1 MRGLRQ
7 GHDGGGT
14 WRVTSSD
21 VLVPAA
27 IAALGTVELLLAPV
41 DGKAWGVALEMLA
54 AAILV
59 WRRAAPFVAGP
70 AAAAVLMVMPWAG
83 PQLDDVATPIAFLA
97 LIGYTAG
104 RWVATRSGLAIVAVV
119 LGLVVVDL
127 VSVDVRTTDVT
138 DIVFVASLL
147 VPPYVFGRVA
157 RRLALQSEEL
167 RRMHEQVRHQAV
179 RDERERI
186 ARDLHDVIA
195 HSVSAMVVQTAAAQ
209 DLLRTDPDRAE
220 VVLADVADTGRRA
233 LSETGAL
240 LHVLRDDADE
250 LGLRP
255 APGLAELPG
264 LVQRFRDQGLA
275 VEAELPQPAPAVPA
289 GVDVS
294 TYRIVT
300 ELLTNALR
308 YAADRTV
315 RLQVRVDDG
324 ALVIRAGNRS
334 SGRTGAGSGLGLAGV
349 AERVG
354 VLGGTLRHGAAG
366 DRFEVE
372 ARLPVAP

>member
-1 MRGLRQ
+1 M
-7 GHDGGGT
+7 
-14 WRVTSSD
+14 
-21 VLVPAA
+21 LVPGA
-27 IAALGTVELLLAPV
+27 IALLGAVELLLAPV
-41 DGKAWGVALEMLA
+41 EGKGWGVVLELLA
-54 AAILV
+54 ATILV
-59 WRRAAPFVAGP
+59 WRRAYPFLAGP
-70 AAAAVLMVMPWAG
+70 AAAAVLMVMPWVSA
-83 PQLDDVATPIAFLA
+83 QLDDVAMPIAFLA

-104 RWVATRSGLAIVAVV
+104 RWVAGSHGIVIVLAVV
-119 LGLVVVDL
+119 GMVTFDLLTVDL
-127 VSVDVRTTDVT
+127 RSTDVT
-138 DIVFVASLL
+138 DLVFVATLL
-147 VPPYVFGRVA
+147 VPPYVFGRVS

-167 RRMHEQVRHQAV
+167 ARMHEQVRDQAV
-179 RDERERI
+179 REERERI

-209 DLLRTDPDRAE
+209 DLVRTDPERAE
-220 VVLADVADTGRRA
+220 AVLADVADTGRRA
-233 LSETGAL
+233 LSETGRL

-255 APGLAELPG
+255 APGLSELPD

-275 VEAELPQPAPAVPA
+275 VEADLPLDAPVLPA

-294 TYRIVT
+294 TYRIAA

-315 RLQVRVDDG
+315 RLQVGLDRG
-324 ALVIRAGNRS
+324 AVVIRSHNRS
-334 SGRTGAGSGLGLAGV
+334 NGSTGAGSGLGLAGV

-354 VLGGTLRHGAAG
+354 VLGGSLRHGAAG
-366 DRFEVE
+366 DGFEVE

>member
-1 MRGLRQ
+1 MRGLRAGQ
-7 GHDGGGT
+7 DGGGT
-14 WRVTSSD
+14 WRVSTSD
-21 VLVPAA
+21 VLVPTA
-27 IAALGTVELLLAPV
+27 IAALGVVELLLAPV
-41 DGKAWGVALEMLA
+41 EGKAWGVALELVA
-54 AAILV
+54 AVILV
-59 WRRAAPFVAGP
+59 WRRVAPFVAGP
-70 AAAAVLMVMPWAG
+70 AAAAMLTVMPWMG

-104 RWVATRSGLAIVAVV
+104 RWVATRRGITIVLVV
-119 LGLVVVDL
+119 IGLVVLDLATVDA
-127 VSVDVRTTDVT
+127 RRADVT
-138 DIVFVASLL
+138 DLVFVASLL

-157 RRLALQSEEL
+157 RRLAVQSEEL
-167 RRMHEQVRHQAV
+167 HRMQEQVRDQAV
-179 RDERERI
+179 REERERI

-209 DLLRTDPDRAE
+209 DLVRTDPDRAE
-220 VVLADVADTGRRA
+220 AVLADVADTGRQA
-233 LSETGAL
+233 LSETGRL

-275 VEAELPQPAPAVPA
+275 VEAELPHDAPALPA

-294 TYRIVT
+294 TYRIAT

-315 RLQVRVDDG
+315 RLQVAVDGG

-372 ARLPVAP
+372 ARLPVIP

>member
-1 MRGLRQ
+1 MRGLRTEQ
-7 GHDGGGT
+7 DGGGT
-14 WRVTSSD
+14 WRVTTSD
-21 VLVPAA
+21 VLVPTA
-27 IAALGTVELLLAPV
+27 IAALGVVELLLAPV
-41 DGKAWGVALEMLA
+41 EGKAWGVVLELLA
-54 AAILV
+54 AVILV
-59 WRRAAPFVAGP
+59 WRRVAPFVAGP
-70 AAAAVLMVMPWAG
+70 AAAAVLLVMPWAG

-104 RWVATRSGLAIVAVV
+104 RWVATRRGLAIVLVV

-127 VSVDVRTTDVT
+127 TTVDVRTTDVT

-147 VPPYVFGRVA
+147 VPPYIFGRVA
-157 RRLALQSEEL
+157 LRLAVQSEEL
-167 RRMHEQVRHQAV
+167 RRMHEQVRDQAV
-179 RDERERI
+179 REERERI

-209 DLLRTDPDRAE
+209 DLVRTDPDRAE
-220 VVLADVADTGRRA
+220 AVLADVADTGRRA
-233 LSETGAL
+233 LSETGRL

-255 APGLAELPG
+255 APGLAELPD

-275 VEAELPQPAPAVPA
+275 VEAELPHDAPDLPP

-294 TYRIVT
+294 TYRIAA

-315 RLQVRVDDG
+315 RLQVAVDGG
-324 ALVIRAGNRS
+324 ALVIRVGNRS

-372 ARLPVAP
+372 ARLPVTP

>member
-220 VVLADVADTGRRA
+220 AVLADVADTGRRA

-372 ARLPVAP
+372 ARLPVAS

>member
-1 MRGLRQ
+1 MRGLRTEQ
-7 GHDGGGT
+7 DGGGT
-14 WRVTSSD
+14 WRVTTSD
-21 VLVPAA
+21 VLVPTA
-27 IAALGTVELLLAPV
+27 IAALGVVELLLAPV
-41 DGKAWGVALEMLA
+41 EGKAWGVVLELLA
-54 AAILV
+54 AVILV
-59 WRRAAPFVAGP
+59 WRRVAPFVAGP
-70 AAAAVLMVMPWAG
+70 AAAAVLLVMPWAG

-104 RWVATRSGLAIVAVV
+104 RWVATRRGLAIVLVV

-127 VSVDVRTTDVT
+127 TTVDVRTTDVT

-147 VPPYVFGRVA
+147 VPPYIFGRVA
-157 RRLALQSEEL
+157 LRLAVQSEEL
-167 RRMHEQVRHQAV
+167 RRMHEQVRDQAV
-179 RDERERI
+179 REERERI

-209 DLLRTDPDRAE
+209 DLVRTDPDRAE
-220 VVLADVADTGRRA
+220 AVLADVADTGRRA
-233 LSETGAL
+233 LSETGRL

-255 APGLAELPG
+255 APGLAELPD

-275 VEAELPQPAPAVPA
+275 VEAELPHDAPDLPP

-294 TYRIVT
+294 TYRIAA

-315 RLQVRVDDG
+315 RLQVAVDGG

-372 ARLPVAP
+372 ARLPVTP

>member
-1 MRGLRQ
+1 MGLGDLRP
-7 GHDGGGT
+7 T
-14 WRVTSSD
+14 D

-27 IAALGTVELLLAPV
+27 ILVVGVLELTALRPPGWGAA
-41 DGKAWGVALEMLA
+41 VALEAVACVLA
-54 AAILV
+54 V
-59 WRRAAPFVAGP
+59 WRRHRPLLVAPVASAALLA
-70 AAAAVLMVMPWAG
+70 LPWVG
-83 PQLDDVATPIAFLA
+83 PQLDEVATPVLVLILLSYSLGRWLSGLVGLVGVA
-97 LIGYTAG
+97 LIALVTA
-104 RWVATRSGLAIVAVV
+104 LDY
-119 LGLVVVDL
+119 LLVDRR
-127 VSVDVRTTDVT
+127 DHDVT
-138 DIVFVASLL
+138 DLVFVSALL
-147 VPPYVFGRVA
+147 LPPYVFGRIS

-167 RRMHEQVRHQAV
+167 RRMHAQVRDEAV
-179 RDERERI
+179 REERERI
-186 ARDLHDVIA
+186 ARDLHDVMA

-209 DLLRTDPDRAE
+209 DLVRTDPDRAE
-220 VVLADVADTGRRA
+220 AVLADVADTGRRA
-233 LSETGAL
+233 LAETGRL
-240 LHVLRDDADE
+240 LHMLRDDADE

-255 APGLAELPG
+255 APGLAELPD

-275 VEAELPQPAPAVPA
+275 VEVELPHDPPALPA

-294 TYRIVT
+294 TYRIAA

-315 RLQVRVDDG
+315 RLRVALDG
-324 ALVIRAGNRS
+324 GTLVIRADNRS

-354 VLGGTLRHGAAG
+354 VLGGSLRHGDAG